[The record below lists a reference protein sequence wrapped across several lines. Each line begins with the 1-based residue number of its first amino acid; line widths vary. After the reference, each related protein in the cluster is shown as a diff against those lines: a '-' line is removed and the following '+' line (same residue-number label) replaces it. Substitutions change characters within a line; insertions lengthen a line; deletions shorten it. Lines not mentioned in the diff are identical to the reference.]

1 MQVGEI
7 KETSPGHPMHSQVAH
22 LLFNDVALLRHV
34 KTIQELGIVS
44 MDSEPRGFPVKMHV
58 CSTHLTDILVSDTAD
73 LLDVGG
79 GLGHTLEGVTGE
91 DELILDVG
99 GGSDV
104 DIGLGSDATDV
115 LLTEEVADNKMLALL
130 SSHFGY
136 RGIIRESSREKP
148 QVPRFHTGSPQQHGQ
163 SRGWARC

>member
-22 LLFNDVALLRHV
+22 LLFNNVALLRHV

-44 MDSEPRGFPVKMHV
+44 IDSEPRVLPKDA
-58 CSTHLTDILVSDTAD
+58 CLSTHLTDILVSDTAD

-91 DELILDVG
+91 DELILNVG

-104 DIGLGSDATDV
+104 DIGLGSDAADV
-115 LLTEEVADNKMLALL
+115 LLTEEVANNKTLALI
-130 SSHFGY
+130 SS
-136 RGIIRESSREKP
+136 
-148 QVPRFHTGSPQQHGQ
+148 
-163 SRGWARC
+163 